1 MVKIQLQI
9 SCILESIASLKT
21 CDNYSYFL
29 KLKCSNCGESSD
41 LWHDFCEDERTNK
54 DSKNPKGSNL
64 SIKCKLCSR
73 VNSMDVLEK
82 SQASYTEDDAGQFKG
97 IVTFDCRGIEPLDFD
112 PRSGF
117 IVKSVDGG
125 ITFED
130 VEIEDGDW
138 SDFDEKLSCSVS
150 ISEFQSQ
157 FVKLKGK

>member
-1 MVKIQLQI
+1 MWKQNLQYNNEQNF
-9 SCILESIASLKT
+9 CIFT
-21 CDNYSYFL
+21 
-29 KLKCSNCGESSD
+29 
-41 LWHDFCEDERTNK
+41 
-54 DSKNPKGSNL
+54 
-64 SIKCKLCSR
+64 
-73 VNSMDVLEK
+73 
-82 SQASYTEDDAGQFKG
+82 ASYLEDDAGKFKG

-117 IVKSVDGG
+117 IVKSLDGG

-150 ISEFQSQ
+150 ISEFQLQ

>member
-9 SCILESIASLKT
+9 SCILESIQSLKT

-41 LWHDFCEDERTNK
+41 LWHDFSEDERTNK

-82 SQASYTEDDAGQFKG
+82 SQGKLEYCEHQLYRVIMIVFLYSQQVTMKMMQDSSKAS
-97 IVTFDCRGIEPLDFD
+97 
-112 PRSGF
+112 
-117 IVKSVDGG
+117 
-125 ITFED
+125 
-130 VEIEDGDW
+130 
-138 SDFDEKLSCSVS
+138 
-150 ISEFQSQ
+150 
-157 FVKLKGK
+157 